1 MKIGFGLWLTLCF
14 FVCVWFL
21 TSFTKGRRQFQS
33 NLNVIEDGLRRM
45 KDEMESKE
53 EEQEQYNGPEDLERF
68 LEKLEREEEER
79 ERVGTYYLAVQLA
92 SNYTPEQKNLLQFC
106 MFLTILCH
114 CHPSCFL
121 NAVLDKN
128 HLYSFVFIFWH

>member
-68 LEKLEREEEER
+68 LEKLER
-79 ERVGTYYLAVQLA
+79 
-92 SNYTPEQKNLLQFC
+92 
-106 MFLTILCH
+106 
-114 CHPSCFL
+114 
-121 NAVLDKN
+121 
-128 HLYSFVFIFWH
+128 